1 MDRLHLMTVF
11 VAVAEEES
19 FAGGARRLGM
29 SPPAVTRAVA
39 ALEERLSVKLLN
51 RTTRYVRATE
61 AGQRYLD
68 DSRRII
74 AELDEADEA
83 AAGIN
88 AEPRGHLA
96 VTAPVLFG
104 KLFVL
109 PGIMEYLRCHPAM
122 EVSALFVDRVVNLLE
137 EGLDVGVRIG
147 ELPDSS
153 MKAIRVG
160 SVRRVM
166 CASPGYLDMHGTPHT
181 LAGLSGHTLIA
192 ASAVTP
198 TQEWKF
204 GKVAGQSSFRVKPRL
219 TVNTNDAAV
228 EAAVQG
234 FGITRLLSY
243 QVAAYLASGQLKI
256 VLPEFEPESMPIHVL
271 HREGR
276 YASAKIRSFVDL
288 IAARIRENPA
298 LNNILRD
305 TDVLDFMNIP
315 FSELAV
321 DWS

>member
-29 SPPAVTRAVA
+29 SPPAVTRAIA
-39 ALEERLSVKLLN
+39 ALEERLGVKLLY
-51 RTTRYVRATE
+51 RTTRFVRTTD

-74 AELDEADEA
+74 AEVDEADEA

-96 VTAPVLFG
+96 ITAPVLFG

-109 PGIMEYLRCHPAM
+109 PVIVEFLKRYPAV
-122 EVSALFVDRVVNLLE
+122 EVSALFLDRVVNLLE

-147 ELPDSS
+147 DLPDSS

-166 CASPGYLDMHGTPHT
+166 CASPNYLEKHGMPQNP
-181 LAGLSGHTLIA
+181 AELSGHNIVA
-192 ASAVTP
+192 ASGASPSTD
-198 TQEWKF
+198 WKF
-204 GKVAGQSSFRVKPRL
+204 GRGSKLATVRVKPRL
-219 TVNTNDAAV
+219 TVTTNDAAI
-228 EAAVQG
+228 EAAVRG

-243 QVAAYLASGQLKI
+243 QVVPHLASGRLKI
-256 VLPEFEPESMPIHVL
+256 ILGEYEPAPMPIHVL

-276 YASAKIRSFVDL
+276 YASAKVRSFVDL
-288 IAARIRENPA
+288 IAVRLREDDA
-298 LNNILRD
+298 L
-305 TDVLDFMNIP
+305 T
-315 FSELAV
+315 
-321 DWS
+321 